1 MVPEGKEIILNF
13 SYVNHFIVM
22 ENYRNQLAEKMKQV
36 MSAFDK
42 KLDSPTTVS
51 LSLSPWDFS
60 LLPRPNKHR
69 PILHLQNSY
78 KKLLNPLL
86 CRDGFAFLLLPV
98 SLSLFAL
105 QIKSLDWPA
114 GLLQEVQKARSH
126 IYIVLFPKLCLC
138 L

>member
-13 SYVNHFIVM
+13 SYVNHFAFM
-22 ENYRNQLAEKMKQV
+22 ENYRNQLAEKVKQV

-42 KLDSPTTVS
+42 KLDSSTTVL

-60 LLPRPNKHR
+60 LLPSPNKHR
-69 PILHLQNSY
+69 PILHLQNIY

-98 SLSLFAL
+98 LLSLFS
-105 QIKSLDWPA
+105 IED
-114 GLLQEVQKARSH
+114 
-126 IYIVLFPKLCLC
+126 
-138 L
+138 